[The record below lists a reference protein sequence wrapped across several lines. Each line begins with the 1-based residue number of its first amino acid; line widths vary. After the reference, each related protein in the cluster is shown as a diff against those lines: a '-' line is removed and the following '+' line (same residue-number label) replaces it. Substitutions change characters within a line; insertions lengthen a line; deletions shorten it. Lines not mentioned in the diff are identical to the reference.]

1 MNSHIY
7 NLQERTECN
16 KVEPKLR
23 LWVINYEV
31 NNTAKGVA
39 VVKAKNAKEASDI
52 LLADSQFNSMRNVL
66 DIIRIEEI
74 ITYGAYAALVCEEYV
89 EYNSIDNSTP
99 DTNNP
104 DTNISVSNGQ
114 LIISGAY
121 DNGTLI
127 LNYGKVSNKILIL

>member
-39 VVKAKNAKEASDI
+39 VVKAKNAQEAADI
-52 LLADSQFNSMRNVL
+52 LLADSQFNAYRSAFN
-66 DIIRIEEI
+66 IIRIEEI
-74 ITYGAYAALVCEEYV
+74 LTEGMYTNLVMEEW
-89 EYNSIDNSTP
+89 
-99 DTNNP
+99 
-104 DTNISVSNGQ
+104 
-114 LIISGAY
+114 
-121 DNGTLI
+121 
-127 LNYGKVSNKILIL
+127 LNYPTN